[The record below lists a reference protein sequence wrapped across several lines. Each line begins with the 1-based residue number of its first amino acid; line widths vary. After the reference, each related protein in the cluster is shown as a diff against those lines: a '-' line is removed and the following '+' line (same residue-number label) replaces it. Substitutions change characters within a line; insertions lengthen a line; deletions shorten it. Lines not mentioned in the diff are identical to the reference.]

1 MNFVVLRVILVLQM
15 TTTIVISQHNNDNQ
29 TGDVEVDIPL
39 KRNITCLCT
48 NDEQCNSNSATCQLT
63 HRFHSCYISWSL
75 EPNDESI
82 HVTAGCM
89 YNDYFFIRLMCGTN
103 QTNRYIVCCSQRDYC
118 NDLDAYSKEIRT
130 ALLSTVPSNPLTTR
144 QPHNNFS
151 ILILIMIVSIIAVI
165 LLLSGL
171 LIVYCKQKNSKEK
184 NNNSNYSKEIAYN
197 DENHKK
203 NLIQRLLKCFDRRKG
218 LKSKSDERIP
228 SDQSL
233 TALLDEFSTST
244 VGPALPLLMQRTL
257 ARQITLEE
265 VIGAGRYGSVHR
277 GKWREDYVAV
287 KIFSANDERSW
298 LREIDIYQTVCLRHE
313 NILGYIAADNKDAS
327 TYTQLWLV
335 TEYHE
340 NGSVYDYLMTHT
352 ITIPILIKMML
363 SIASGLCHL
372 HMPIDSTNGKVALA
386 HRDLKTK
393 NILVKKD
400 LSCCIADLG
409 LAVKEVRSRPQSKKD
424 PSLTNSSN
432 QEHVDIDIQAN
443 SRVGT
448 QRYMAPEVL
457 DGTLNERSF
466 ESFKAADIY
475 ALGLVYWELLRRC
488 QTNPNENDVDSY
500 QVPYEDILPSNPTFE
515 QMRDVVCTRK
525 IRPPPSPRWQSH
537 PILRHFVRLCE
548 ELWTEDPACR
558 LSSLNVKKQ
567 LKNQMSLIENNLSN
581 INNESQQQ
589 LTQNDGPWTA

>member
-1 MNFVVLRVILVLQM
+1 M
-15 TTTIVISQHNNDNQ
+15 TTTIVISRDNNDNQ
-29 TGDVEVDIPL
+29 IADFEVHIPL
-39 KRNITCLCT
+39 KKNITCLCT
-48 NDEQCNSNSATCQLT
+48 EDEQCDSNSATCQLT
-63 HRFHSCYISWSL
+63 HEHHTCYESWTL
-75 EPNDESI
+75 ESSDGSI

-89 YNDYFFIRLMCGTN
+89 HNDYFFIRLMCSTN
-103 QTNRYIVCCSQRDYC
+103 KTNRYIVCCSQRDYC

-130 ALLSTVPSNPLTTR
+130 SLISTISTSTLTTR
-144 QPHNNFS
+144 LPRGNFS
-151 ILILIMIVSIIAVI
+151 ILILITIISIIVVI
-165 LLLSGL
+165 LLLIGCIIMYLKHKTIKNNTKSYSKT
-171 LIVYCKQKNSKEK
+171 IVYD
-184 NNNSNYSKEIAYN
+184 
-197 DENHKK
+197 DEHHKK
-203 NLIQRLLKCFDRRKG
+203 NITQRLLKCFHCRTRLEQNPDQ
-218 LKSKSDERIP
+218 RIP

-244 VGPALPLLMQRTL
+244 IGPALPLLMQRTL

-265 VIGAGRYGSVHR
+265 IIGAGRYGSVHR
-277 GKWREDYVAV
+277 GKWREDHVAV

-409 LAVKEVRSRPQSKKD
+409 LAVKEVRSRPQCRKD
-424 PSLTNSSN
+424 PLVSNTSN

-457 DGTLNERSF
+457 DGTLNDRSF

-475 ALGLVYWELLRRC
+475 ALGLVYWEILRRC
-488 QTNPNENDVDSY
+488 QTNLNENDADPY
-500 QVPYEDILPSNPTFE
+500 QVPYEDILPNNPTFE

-525 IRPPPSPRWQSH
+525 IRPPPSPRWLTH
-537 PILRHFVRLCE
+537 PILRHLVRLCE
-548 ELWTEDPACR
+548 ELWFEDPACR
-558 LSSLNVKKQ
+558 LSSLNIKKQ

-581 INNESQQQ
+581 INIESQQQ

>member
-1 MNFVVLRVILVLQM
+1 M
-15 TTTIVISQHNNDNQ
+15 TTTIVISRDNNDNQ
-29 TGDVEVDIPL
+29 IADFEVHIPL
-39 KRNITCLCT
+39 KKNITCLCT
-48 NDEQCNSNSATCQLT
+48 EDEQCDSNSATCQLT
-63 HRFHSCYISWSL
+63 HEHHTCYESWTL
-75 EPNDESI
+75 ESSDGSI

-89 YNDYFFIRLMCGTN
+89 HNDYFFIRLMCSTN
-103 QTNRYIVCCSQRDYC
+103 KTNRYIVCCSQRDYC

-130 ALLSTVPSNPLTTR
+130 SLISTISTSTLTTR
-144 QPHNNFS
+144 LPRGNFS
-151 ILILIMIVSIIAVI
+151 ILILITIISIIVVI
-165 LLLSGL
+165 LLLIGCIIMYL
-171 LIVYCKQKNSKEK
+171 KHKTIK
-184 NNNSNYSKEIAYN
+184 NNNKSYSKTIVYD
-197 DENHKK
+197 DEHHKK
-203 NLIQRLLKCFDRRKG
+203 NITQRLLKCFHCRTR
-218 LKSKSDERIP
+218 LEQNSDQRIP

-244 VGPALPLLMQRTL
+244 IGPALPLLMQRTL

-265 VIGAGRYGSVHR
+265 IIGAGRYGSVHR
-277 GKWREDYVAV
+277 GKWREDHVAV

-409 LAVKEVRSRPQSKKD
+409 LAVKEVRSRPQCRKD
-424 PSLTNSSN
+424 PLVSNTSN

-457 DGTLNERSF
+457 DGTLNDRSF

-475 ALGLVYWELLRRC
+475 ALGLVYWEILRRC
-488 QTNPNENDVDSY
+488 QTNLNENDADPY
-500 QVPYEDILPSNPTFE
+500 QVPYEDILPNNPTFE

-525 IRPPPSPRWQSH
+525 IRPPPSPRWLTH
-537 PILRHFVRLCE
+537 PILRHLVRLCE
-548 ELWTEDPACR
+548 ELWFEDPACR
-558 LSSLNVKKQ
+558 LSSLNIKKQ

-581 INNESQQQ
+581 INIESQQQ

>member
-1 MNFVVLRVILVLQM
+1 M
-15 TTTIVISQHNNDNQ
+15 TTTIVISRDNNDNQ
-29 TGDVEVDIPL
+29 IADFEVHIPL
-39 KRNITCLCT
+39 KKNITCLCT
-48 NDEQCNSNSATCQLT
+48 EDEQCDSNSATCQLT
-63 HRFHSCYISWSL
+63 HEHHTCYESWTL
-75 EPNDESI
+75 ESSDGSI

-89 YNDYFFIRLMCGTN
+89 HNDYFFIRLMCSTN
-103 QTNRYIVCCSQRDYC
+103 KTNRYIVCCSQRDYC

-130 ALLSTVPSNPLTTR
+130 SLISTISTSTLTTR
-144 QPHNNFS
+144 LPRGNFS
-151 ILILIMIVSIIAVI
+151 ILILITIISIIVVI
-165 LLLSGL
+165 LLLIGCIIMYLKHKTIKNNTKSYSKT
-171 LIVYCKQKNSKEK
+171 IVYD
-184 NNNSNYSKEIAYN
+184 
-197 DENHKK
+197 DEHHKK
-203 NLIQRLLKCFDRRKG
+203 NITQRLLKCFHCRTR
-218 LKSKSDERIP
+218 LEQNSDQRIP

-244 VGPALPLLMQRTL
+244 IGPALPLLMQRTL

-265 VIGAGRYGSVHR
+265 IIGAGRYGSVHR
-277 GKWREDYVAV
+277 GKWREDHVAV

-409 LAVKEVRSRPQSKKD
+409 LAVKEVRSRPQCRKD
-424 PSLTNSSN
+424 PLVSNTSN

-457 DGTLNERSF
+457 DGTLNDRSF

-475 ALGLVYWELLRRC
+475 ALGLVYWEILRRC
-488 QTNPNENDVDSY
+488 QTNLNENDADPY
-500 QVPYEDILPSNPTFE
+500 QVPYEDILPNNPTFE

-525 IRPPPSPRWQSH
+525 IRPPPSPRWLTH
-537 PILRHFVRLCE
+537 PILRHLVRLCE
-548 ELWTEDPACR
+548 ELWFEDPACR
-558 LSSLNVKKQ
+558 LSSLNIKKQ

-581 INNESQQQ
+581 INIESQQQ

>member
-1 MNFVVLRVILVLQM
+1 
-15 TTTIVISQHNNDNQ
+15 
-29 TGDVEVDIPL
+29 
-39 KRNITCLCT
+39 
-48 NDEQCNSNSATCQLT
+48 
-63 HRFHSCYISWSL
+63 
-75 EPNDESI
+75 
-82 HVTAGCM
+82 
-89 YNDYFFIRLMCGTN
+89 
-103 QTNRYIVCCSQRDYC
+103 
-118 NDLDAYSKEIRT
+118 
-130 ALLSTVPSNPLTTR
+130 
-144 QPHNNFS
+144 
-151 ILILIMIVSIIAVI
+151 
-165 LLLSGL
+165 
-171 LIVYCKQKNSKEK
+171 
-184 NNNSNYSKEIAYN
+184 
-197 DENHKK
+197 
-203 NLIQRLLKCFDRRKG
+203 
-218 LKSKSDERIP
+218 RIP